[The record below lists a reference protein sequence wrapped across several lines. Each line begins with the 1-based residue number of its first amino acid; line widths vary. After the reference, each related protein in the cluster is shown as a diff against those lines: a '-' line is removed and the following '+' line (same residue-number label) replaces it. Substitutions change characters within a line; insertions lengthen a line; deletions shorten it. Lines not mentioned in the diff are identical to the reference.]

1 MTIFYLLAGLA
12 LLVVGAEFLVRG
24 SSRAAAAMGISPLIV
39 GLTVVA
45 FGTSAPELAVSVQSA
60 LKGNADIAVGNVVGS
75 NIFNVLLILGISA
88 AIVPLTVTRQLIRL
102 DVPIMIVASGVAWLM
117 AANGVISRWEGM
129 LLFAGIVCYTAFLIR
144 TARRES
150 QAGKEEFSEEFGAK
164 APASAKFWVTCVVLT
179 LGGLGM
185 LILGSDWLV
194 SGAVSIAKSLGVS
207 DLVIGLTIVAGGTS
221 APELVTSIVAASKGE
236 RDIAV
241 GNIVGS
247 NIFNILCVL
256 GISSTIVPG
265 GIQVGASAIHFDFPI
280 MLGVA
285 LACFPIFFTGNIVS
299 RKEGLLFVFFYVAYT
314 VYLVLG
320 ATGNALALTVGN
332 AMLYGVLPLTVVGL
346 LASLVLDL
354 RRRKNGVIE
363 N

>member
-12 LLVVGAEFLVRG
+12 LLVVGADFLVRG

-88 AIVPLTVTRQLIRL
+88 AIVPLTVSRQLIRL
-102 DVPIMIVASGVAWLM
+102 DVPIMIVASGIAWLM
-117 AANGVISRWEGM
+117 AANGVISRWEGV
-129 LLFAGIVCYTAFLIR
+129 LLVVGVICYTAFLIR
-144 TARRES
+144 TARRE
-150 QAGKEEFSEEFGAK
+150 AKADKDEFSEEFSAK
-164 APASAKFWVTCVVLT
+164 APANVKFWLVNAVFTV
-179 LGGLGM
+179 GGLGM

-221 APELVTSIVAASKGE
+221 APELVTSIVAATKGE

-256 GISSTIVPG
+256 GISSSIVPG
-265 GIQVGASAIHFDFPI
+265 GIQVGSAAIHFDFPI

-285 LACFPIFFTGNIVS
+285 LACFPIFFTGNRVS
-299 RKEGLLFVFFYVAYT
+299 RKEGLLFVFFYLAYT

-320 ATGNALALTVGN
+320 ASGHALALTVGN
-332 AMLYGVLPLTVVGL
+332 VILYGALPLTVIGL
-346 LASLVLDL
+346 LASFVLDM
-354 RRRKNGVIE
+354 RRRATLKN
-363 N
+363 

>member
-1 MTIFYLLAGLA
+1 MPYWASATGAAGLGA
-12 LLVVGAEFLVRG
+12 LDTQ
-24 SSRAAAAMGISPLIV
+24 IIV
-39 GLTVVA
+39 
-45 FGTSAPELAVSVQSA
+45 
-60 LKGNADIAVGNVVGS
+60 
-75 NIFNVLLILGISA
+75 
-88 AIVPLTVTRQLIRL
+88 
-102 DVPIMIVASGVAWLM
+102 
-117 AANGVISRWEGM
+117 
-129 LLFAGIVCYTAFLIR
+129 
-144 TARRES
+144 
-150 QAGKEEFSEEFGAK
+150 
-164 APASAKFWVTCVVLT
+164 
-179 LGGLGM
+179 
-185 LILGSDWLV
+185 WLV
-194 SGAVSIAKSLGVS
+194 ERQVLGAVSIAKSLGVS

-314 VYLVLG
+314 VY
-320 ATGNALALTVGN
+320 
-332 AMLYGVLPLTVVGL
+332 GVW
-346 LASLVLDL
+346 AC
-354 RRRKNGVIE
+354 
-363 N
+363 